1 MLRVTTN
8 LEYGIGMSRNEKSQ
22 ESIPAWL
29 VREADRER
37 FAKQV
42 GPARKS
48 QGITQDALAEMSGVS
63 KNTIGNIERGA
74 TVPQAAKLLPLLE
87 FLGIGPAGEMSLRPV
102 VAEQMHLIG
111 SMLELLPDSEVAT
124 VGAKVSKLILDE
136 VHRVKASDN
145 VVPMRPWGNAPTYDP
160 THKPDFSEYDAASH
174 GEKQVIPENGLES
187 P

>member
-1 MLRVTTN
+1 
-8 LEYGIGMSRNEKSQ
+8 MSRNEKSQ

-42 GPARKS
+42 GPARKA

-87 FLGIGPAGEMSLRPV
+87 FLGIGPSSAIALRPV
-102 VAEQMHLIG
+102 VAEQMDLIG
-111 SMLELLPDSEVAT
+111 SMLELLPDSEVPA
-124 VGAKVSKLILDE
+124 VGAKVSKLVLDE
-136 VHRVKASDN
+136 IHRVKAADN
-145 VVPMRPWGNAPTYDP
+145 VVPMRPWGNAPTYNPND
-160 THKPDFSEYDAASH
+160 KPDFSELDAASR
-174 GEKQVIPENGLES
+174 GEKQTIPENGLES